1 MADVAKKVRETAER
15 LKRALEDL
23 ADDLNSALGR
33 DPQPVLVPV
42 PVRGR
47 GRVYAGVLAER
58 GRRG

>member
-1 MADVAKKVRETAER
+1 MADVAKKVRESAER

-33 DPQPVLVPV
+33 DPQPVLVPI

-47 GRVYAGVLAER
+47 GRIYAGALAER
-58 GRRG
+58 RRG

>member
-23 ADDLNSALGR
+23 VDDLNSALGR

-47 GRVYAGVLAER
+47 GRAYAGVLVER

>member
-1 MADVAKKVRETAER
+1 MADVVKKARETAER

-23 ADDLNSALGR
+23 AEDLNSALGR

-47 GRVYAGVLAER
+47 RGVYAGAIVER
-58 GRRG
+58 RSR